1 MHLTRCSDQQSKT
14 LDDFY
19 SELSVSHETVSRE
32 IGQAMLSLLARLRA
46 LPDDRRVWGLTS
58 HYQLVLL
65 AADSYQ
71 TPWLVIVAALDERNY
86 FIEYLM
92 PEEVAPWAGAYVKG
106 EARSQEQAVQMILTG
121 MEKSGGWS
129 NR

>member
-1 MHLTRCSDQQSKT
+1 MHLTRCSDQQST

-19 SELSVSHETVSRE
+19 RKLSVSDEAVSRQ
-32 IGQAMLSLLARLRA
+32 IGETMLSLLARLRA

-71 TPWLVIVAALDERNY
+71 TPWLVIVGVLDERNY

-92 PEEVAPWAGAYVKG
+92 PKEVAPWPGAYVKG

>member
-1 MHLTRCSDQQSKT
+1 MHLARCSDQQST

-19 SELSVSHETVSRE
+19 RKLSVSDEAVSRQ
-32 IGQAMLSLLARLRA
+32 IGETMLSLLARLRA

-71 TPWLVIVAALDERNY
+71 TPWLVIVGVLDERNY

-92 PEEVAPWAGAYVKG
+92 PNEVAPWPG
-106 EARSQEQAVQMILTG
+106 
-121 MEKSGGWS
+121 
-129 NR
+129 